1 MVKGISLFAAACFS
15 IAGCSANTDSTSRRE
30 GATPSKSKRLVV
42 ASPCNN
48 TEFKLP
54 DGWKLQR
61 LNSYQWQI
69 VAPQVSSLRAWV
81 SCTDS
86 PENYQDFL
94 REAEQQNAE
103 HLQWPYGDDPDR
115 RVMMNSLSGGSPG
128 SRDSVL
134 ISCKNA
140 YARGESLAVCM
151 WGDPYPRRELRADGY
166 VGFRWS
172 DDDPLAVS
180 QRRALEDS
188 INRTFLVH
196 PFPALEQ

>member
-1 MVKGISLFAAACFS
+1 M
-15 IAGCSANTDSTSRRE
+15 
-30 GATPSKSKRLVV
+30 

-81 SCTDS
+81 SCNDGTED
-86 PENYQDFL
+86 YQNFL
-94 REAEQQNAE
+94 GHAEQQNAE
-103 HLQWPYGDDPDR
+103 HLHWPYGDDPGR
-115 RVMMNSLSGGSPG
+115 RTVMSKLSDGSLGSTG
-128 SRDSVL
+128 DSVL
-134 ISCKNA
+134 IFCKNA
-140 YARGESLAVCM
+140 YASGESLSVCT
-151 WGDPYPRRELRADGY
+151 WADPYPRRELRADGY

-172 DDDPLAVS
+172 DGDPLAVS